1 MGIST
6 LNHWIGNNIFLI
18 LSGNLLLVLLLFVY
32 IIAINKKLKKYRY
45 LFKGNENI
53 DLNTLLLNTAE
64 KVHVVQ
70 ASIQKLEESFTANQ
84 IYEAKH
90 FQKWNLLR
98 FKAFEN
104 TGGDQSFALAI
115 LDEAGDGF
123 VLSSIFGREES
134 RVYCKPVQKGVSSYA
149 LSTEEKESI
158 QKALGESKK

>member
-1 MGIST
+1 MEIAT
-6 LNHWIGNNIFLI
+6 LNHWIADNSFLI
-18 LSGNLLLVLLLFVY
+18 LAGNLLLILLVFIYV
-32 IIAINKKLKKYRY
+32 IIINKKLKKYRY
-45 LFKGNENI
+45 LFQGNENI

-70 ASIQKLEESFTANQ
+70 NSIQKLEESFTANQ
-84 IYEAKH
+84 VYEAKH

-134 RVYCKPVQKGVSSYA
+134 RVYCKPVLKGVSSYA
-149 LSTEEKESI
+149 LSAEEKEAI
-158 QKALGESKK
+158 HKALGESKK

>member
-1 MGIST
+1 MEIAT
-6 LNHWIGNNIFLI
+6 LNHWIADHSLWIFA
-18 LSGNLLLVLLLFVY
+18 GNLLLLLLLFVCVV
-32 IIAINKKLKKYRY
+32 AINKKLKKYRY
-45 LFKGNENI
+45 LFQGNENI

-70 ASIQKLEESFTANQ
+70 NSIEKLEESFTANQ
-84 IYEAKH
+84 VYEAKH

-115 LDEAGDGF
+115 LDEAGNGF

-134 RVYCKPVQKGVSSYA
+134 RVYCKPISKGVSNYA
-149 LSTEEKESI
+149 LSNEEKEAI
-158 QKALGESKK
+158 HKALGESNK